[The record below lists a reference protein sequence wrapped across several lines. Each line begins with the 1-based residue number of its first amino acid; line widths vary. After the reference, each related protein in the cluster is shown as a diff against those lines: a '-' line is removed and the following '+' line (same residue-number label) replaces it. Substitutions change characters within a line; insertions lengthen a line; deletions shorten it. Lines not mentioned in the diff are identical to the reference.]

1 MTDSDDSDVDR
12 RQFMRFAGATGAATV
27 GLAGCLGDDEDD
39 TDDEP
44 ADDDTAD
51 DTDDEPADEDGP
63 VDGIR
68 GEYWDDRPEP
78 EDREGYLER
87 TNLAV
92 SQEAAMLF
100 LHQQQSIY
108 GKSTR
113 IDWNARVD
121 EQIEAYDITPTD
133 GGNDVVITQ
142 GQLDQGL
149 DPHDHR
155 ETPTN
160 NILRQAYEGLMRRD
174 REGEVVARL
183 AEDWERV
190 EEGQARFF
198 IRDGVTFH
206 NGDPLT
212 PEDIAF
218 TINRIV
224 DPDAGG
230 LESDQRDQLAGVERA
245 EAVPEEGA
253 VDVFSDGLNPLVF
266 QLFASYCEVVQEDW
280 ITERE
285 TDEINTAING
295 TGPFEL
301 VDYVPDEEVV
311 FEAYEDYWQGEAE
324 IDRLTM
330 RGAAEDSTRVAQ
342 LLEGETDVIVN
353 IPPEDVPRVEEND
366 GSEVDAVGSTRVIFN
381 GFVSEREPF
390 SDPTFRRALN
400 YAIDLESIIESV
412 LSGFGTPLGQP
423 TLPAFFGHNDEVD
436 PYPQD
441 QELADQLIE
450 ESGFAG
456 EEIELNS
463 PVGRYLLDLEVAE
476 AIAGQVD
483 ELDNVDA
490 SVEQRDFGTLA
501 GEITDGDIETTPG
514 WYLLGWG
521 NTTFDASQT
530 LIPLLS
536 SDGAISNYRNEG
548 VDELIEQAQ
557 SSE

>member
-1 MTDSDDSDVDR
+1 MQEDTKRVDR
-12 RQFMRFAGATGAATV
+12 RRFLTFAGATGAAT
-27 GLAGCLGDDEDD
+27 LAGCVGDDDD
-39 TDDEP
+39 DDDEEAADDDPTDDEP
-44 ADDDTAD
+44 G
-51 DTDDEPADEDGP
+51 DDEPDE
-63 VDGIR
+63 VDGVR
-68 GEYWDDRPEP
+68 GQYWADRDEP
-78 EDREGYLER
+78 DTREEYLER
-87 TNLAV
+87 ANLAV

-113 IDWNARVD
+113 IDWDARVD

-133 GGNDVVITQ
+133 DGNDVVITQ

-174 REGEVVARL
+174 REGQVVARL
-183 AEDWERV
+183 AEGWERV
-190 EEGQARFF
+190 EDGQARFF

-212 PEDIAF
+212 PADVAF

-245 EAVPEEGA
+245 EAVPAEGA

-266 QLFASYCEVVQEDW
+266 QLFASYCEVVQEEW
-280 ITERE
+280 VAERE
-285 TDEINTAING
+285 TDELNTEING

-324 IDRLTM
+324 IDQLTM

-353 IPPEDVPRVEEND
+353 IPPEDVQRVQDND
-366 GSEVDAVGSTRVIFN
+366 VSEVDAVGSTRVIFN

-390 SDPTFRRALN
+390 SDPMFRRALN
-400 YAIDLESIIESV
+400 YAIDIESIVENV

-423 TLPAFFGHNDEVD
+423 TLPAFLGYNDEVD

-450 ESGFAG
+450 EAGYAG

-490 SVEQRDFGTLA
+490 SVEQREFGTLA
-501 GEITDGDIETTPG
+501 GEITDGDIETTPA

-530 LIPLLS
+530 LIPLLT
-536 SDGAISNYRNEG
+536 SDGAISNYRNEAI
-548 VDELIEQAQ
+548 DELIEQAQ
-557 SSE
+557 SPQ